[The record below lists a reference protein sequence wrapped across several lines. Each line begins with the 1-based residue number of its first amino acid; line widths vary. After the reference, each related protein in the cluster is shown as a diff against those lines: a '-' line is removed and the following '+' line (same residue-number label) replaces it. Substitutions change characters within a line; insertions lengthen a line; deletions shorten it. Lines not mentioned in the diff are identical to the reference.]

1 MNLKIAMMTL
11 NNCVGTRQKMT
22 KQQNVRINQENLIYK
37 LIKPGCW
44 VQWCKSSLLLDLEQT
59 ADSDD

>member
-1 MNLKIAMMTL
+1 MTL

-22 KQQNVRINQENLIYK
+22 KQENVRINQENLIYK